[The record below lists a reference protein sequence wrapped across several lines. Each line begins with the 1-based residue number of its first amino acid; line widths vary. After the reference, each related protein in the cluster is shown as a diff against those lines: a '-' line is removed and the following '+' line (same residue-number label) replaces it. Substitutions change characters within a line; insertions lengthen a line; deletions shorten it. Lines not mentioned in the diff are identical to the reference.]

1 MSTVFAAGDRVL
13 LAGNGREFFVRAGEG
28 VLSTD
33 LGMVQLGELVG
44 LAEGSVVE
52 THLGR
57 HLTARRP
64 RPTDFFA
71 HARRSGAPMHPKEI
85 GAVIANTGM
94 NRRDRVL
101 DAGTGSGIAAIFFGS
116 VAGEVETRERRPE
129 FAALAE
135 KNVRDAGLANV
146 TVIAGDLLEASGRF
160 DVVHLDMECREEHVV
175 HAHGLLVPGG
185 YLACYT
191 PFIEQ
196 FQAVHDAARPLFD
209 EVRAIELIEREMTRS
224 ARGTRPSTRVCHTGY
239 LTFARR

>member
-1 MSTVFAAGDRVL
+1 VFAAGDRVL
-13 LAGNGREFFVRAGEG
+13 LAGNGREFFVRAGAG

-33 LGMVQLGELVG
+33 LGMIDLAGLVD
-44 LAEGSVVE
+44 LDEGVTVE
-52 THLGR
+52 THLGKR
-57 HLTARRP
+57 FAARRP
-64 RPTDFFA
+64 RPTDFFV

-101 DAGTGSGIAAIFFGS
+101 DAGTGSGIAAIYFGS
-116 VAGEVETRERRPE
+116 IADKVETRERRPD

-135 KNVRDAGLANV
+135 KNIRDAGLDNV
-146 TVIAGDLLEASGRF
+146 TVVSEDVLEATGSF
-160 DVVHLDMECREEHVV
+160 DVVHLDMECRDEHIE
-175 HAHGLLVPGG
+175 HAFDLLVPGG

-196 FQAVHDAARPLFD
+196 FQEVYDGAVRRFP
-209 EVRAIELIEREMTRS
+209 EVRSIELIEREMTRS

>member
-1 MSTVFAAGDRVL
+1 MFAAGDRVL
-13 LAGNGREFFVRAGEG
+13 LAGSGREFFVRAGEG
-28 VLSTD
+28 ILSTD
-33 LGMVQLGELVG
+33 LGMIDLAALAD
-44 LAEGSVVE
+44 LAEGSEVQ

-57 HLTARRP
+57 SLTARRP

-101 DAGTGSGIAAIFFGS
+101 DAGTGSGIAAIYFGS
-116 VAGEVETRERRPE
+116 IAASVETRERRPD

-135 KNVRDAGLANV
+135 KNIRDAGLDNV
-146 TVIAGDLLEASGRF
+146 TVVAGDMLEAEGAF
-160 DVVHLDMECREEHVV
+160 DVVHLDMECRDEHVERA
-175 HAHGLLVPGG
+175 HALLVPGG

-196 FQAVHDAARPLFD
+196 FQAVHDAAARRFP

>member
-1 MSTVFAAGDRVL
+1 MFAAGDRVL
-13 LAGNGREFFVRAGEG
+13 LAGNGREFFVRAGDG

-33 LGMVQLGELVG
+33 LGMIDLAVLDG
-44 LAEGSVVE
+44 LAEGAGVE
-52 THLGR
+52 THLGKR
-57 HLTARRP
+57 LTARRP

-85 GAVIANTGM
+85 GSVIANTGM
-94 NRRDRVL
+94 NRRDRVM
-101 DAGTGSGIAAIFFGS
+101 DAGTGSGIAAIYFGS
-116 VAGEVETRERRPE
+116 IAASVETRERRPE

-135 KNVRDAGLANV
+135 KNVRDAGLENV
-146 TVIAGDLLEASGRF
+146 TVVAGEMLEAGGTF
-160 DVVHLDMECREEHVV
+160 DVVHLDMECRDEHVE

-196 FQAVHDAARPLFD
+196 FQVVHDTASRLFG

>member
-1 MSTVFAAGDRVL
+1 MFAAGDRVL
-13 LAGNGREFFVRAGEG
+13 LAGNGREFYVRAGEG

-33 LGMVQLGELVG
+33 LGMIQLGDLVD
-44 LAEGSVVE
+44 LSEGSLVE

-57 HLTARRP
+57 QFTARRP
-64 RPTDFFA
+64 RPTDFFT
-71 HARRSGAPMHPKEI
+71 HACRSGAPMHPKEI

-135 KNVRDAGLANV
+135 KNVRDAGLENV
-146 TVIAGDLLEASGRF
+146 TVIAGDVLEATGRF
-160 DVVHLDMECREEHVV
+160 DVVHLDMECRAEHVN
-175 HAHGLLVPGG
+175 HAYGLLVPGG

-196 FQAVHDAARPLFD
+196 FQVVHDAASALFD

>member
-1 MSTVFAAGDRVL
+1 VTGVFAAGDRVL
-13 LAGNGREFFVRAGEG
+13 LAGCGREFYVRAGEG

-33 LGMVQLGELVG
+33 LGMIDLAALAG

-52 THLGR
+52 SHLGKR
-57 HLTARRP
+57 LTARRP
-64 RPTDFFA
+64 RPTDFFV

-94 NRRDRVL
+94 NRRDAVL

-116 VAGEVETRERRPE
+116 IAATVETRERRPD

-135 KNVRDAGLANV
+135 KNVRDAGLENV
-146 TVIAGDLLEASGRF
+146 TVVAGDLLEAEGAF
-160 DVVHLDMECREEHVV
+160 DVVHLDMECREEHVE
-175 HAHGLLVPGG
+175 HAHGLIVPGG

-196 FQAVHDAARPLFD
+196 FQAVHDAASRLFP